1 MINVRRLLDE
11 ANAYFINKDY
21 DQALFTYSQLVS
33 QYPEKKEYKLYA
45 IFCDI
50 ASEDEAKAISLFDY
64 FLLSFTFIP
73 IIIY

>member
-33 QYPEKKEYKLYA
+33 QYPNINYMLFFVISQVKMKPKL
-45 IFCDI
+45 FHCLTT
-50 ASEDEAKAISLFDY
+50 SLFQKMK
-64 FLLSFTFIP
+64 T
-73 IIIY
+73 